1 MGMTNLM
8 MLFTY
13 LFSLK
18 SAHQVGMWSDVE
30 LRSVNK
36 FVCVKCVTWAVF
48 GGC

>member
-1 MGMTNLM
+1 

-18 SAHQVGMWSDVE
+18 SAHQVGMWLDVE

-36 FVCVKCVTWAVF
+36 FLYVKCVTWTVF
-48 GGC
+48 EGC